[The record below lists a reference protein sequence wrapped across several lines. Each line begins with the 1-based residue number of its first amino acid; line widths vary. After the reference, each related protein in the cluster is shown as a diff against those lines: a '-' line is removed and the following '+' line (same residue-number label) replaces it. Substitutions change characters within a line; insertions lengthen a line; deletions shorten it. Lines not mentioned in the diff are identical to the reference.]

1 VAPFA
6 RKLAVTLMA
15 LWKSG
20 AAYRP
25 LLARAA

>member
-1 VAPFA
+1 VIAVA

-20 AAYRP
+20 ADYRALP
-25 LLARAA
+25 AVA